1 MTDISTVKLDTDVL
15 IIGGGAAG
23 CMAAIE
29 VKKIDQGVRCIVM
42 EKAHIERSG
51 CLAMGL
57 NAINAYLN
65 PGQTPETFVDYVKKE
80 FFGVIREDLVHS
92 IAEGL
97 NEAVKQVEAL
107 GLPIEK
113 DENGDYLSRGKRS
126 IRIYGERLK
135 PILAAA
141 VYNAKVGVLNRVT
154 ATNFIFDG
162 ERVKGAYGFGSRDGK
177 LYVINAR
184 AVIVTTGGA
193 TRIYKPVNT
202 GDARNTTWYCPWN
215 VGTGYA
221 MGIRIGAE
229 MTSFENRFIPLR
241 VKGVNAPTGTI
252 AQGSKIKQKN
262 ILGEEYLEERYQH
275 LGGRKCLSPYRLF
288 ATMKEENAGRGP
300 CCLDTRDLSIE
311 EVQKL
316 KKVYLNMNPAI
327 VLLWANGGN
336 HPGEKPVEIGGM
348 EPVVIGG
355 HCQAGYWIDSER
367 RTTIK
372 GLFAAGD
379 VAGGA
384 PKKYVSGAWVEAKIA
399 VRTAIEEIK
408 DLKLKRA
415 KDEEIKKEEER
426 IWRCMSGREGV
437 SCEELERILHE
448 IMDENAGGATAHY
461 ELTESKLFIA
471 REKIKE
477 LGGKLQY
484 LNAGNKHETVSCLEL
499 IDRLDVAK
507 VLIEHLIFRKETRW
521 PAFQD
526 RIDYPERDDVN
537 WLGFVNSIYDPVNDR
552 VKIFKRELKET
563 NEYSNR

>member
-1 MTDISTVKLDTDVL
+1 MKEISTVKLDTDIL

-29 VKKIDQGVRCIVM
+29 AKKLDQSIKCIVM

-65 PGQTPETFVDYVKKE
+65 TGQTPETYVEYVKDE

-92 IAEGL
+92 IAKGL
-97 NEAVKQVEAL
+97 NESVKQVEAL

-113 DENGDYLSRGKRS
+113 DQNGNYVSRGKRS
-126 IRIYGERLK
+126 IKIYGERLK

-141 VYNAKVGVLNRVT
+141 VYRADVKVLNRVV

-162 ERVKGAYGFGSRDGK
+162 ERVRGVYGFGNRDSK
-177 LYVINAR
+177 FYVIHAK

-193 TRIYKPVNT
+193 TRLYKPIKT

-252 AQGSKIKQKN
+252 GQGSDIKQRN
-262 ILGEEYLEERYQH
+262 AHGEEYLEERYKH
-275 LGGRKCLSPYRLF
+275 LGGKRCLSLHRLL
-288 ATMKEENAGRGP
+288 ATLQEEREGRGP
-300 CCLDTRDLSIE
+300 CYFDTKDLSIE
-311 EVQKL
+311 EEKKL
-316 KKVYLNMNPAI
+316 KEVYLNMNPAI
-327 VLLWANGGN
+327 VLLWANDGYN
-336 HPGEKPVEIGGM
+336 PRKRPVEIGGM

-355 HCQAGYWIDSER
+355 HCQAGYWIDGER
-367 RTTIK
+367 RTTIS

-384 PKKYVSGAWVEAKIA
+384 PKKYVSGAWVEGKIA
-399 VRTAIEEIK
+399 AKAAVEEVKGIELLHINGEGIN
-408 DLKLKRA
+408 
-415 KDEEIKKEEER
+415 KEKER
-426 IWRCMSGREGV
+426 ILSCMNGREGM
-437 SCEELERILHE
+437 SPEELERNLQE
-448 IMDENAGGATAHY
+448 IMDEYAGGATSHY
-461 ELTESKLFIA
+461 ELTESKLIIA
-471 REKIKE
+471 RKK
-477 LGGKLQY
+477 LKKLNGKLQ
-484 LNAGNKHETVSCLEL
+484 LLSAGDKHELVSCLEL
-499 IDRLDVAK
+499 IDRFDVAK
-507 VLIEHLIFRKETRW
+507 VLIEHLIYRKETRW
-521 PAFQD
+521 PVFQT
-526 RIDYPERDDVN
+526 RTDYPEKDDTN
-537 WLGFVNSIYDPVNDR
+537 WLGFVNSVYDPVEDR
-552 VKIFKRELKET
+552 VRIIKRALKKE
-563 NEYSNR
+563 NEYLYK

>member
-1 MTDISTVKLDTDVL
+1 MKEISTVKLDTDIL

-29 VKKIDQGVRCIVM
+29 AKKLDQSIKCIVM

-65 PGQTPETFVDYVKKE
+65 TGQTPETYVEYVKDE

-92 IAEGL
+92 IAKGL
-97 NEAVKQVEAL
+97 NESVKQVEAL

-113 DENGDYLSRGKRS
+113 DQNGNYVSRGKRS

-141 VYNAKVGVLNRVT
+141 VYRADVKVLNRVV

-162 ERVKGAYGFGSRDGK
+162 ERVRGVYGFGNRDSK
-177 LYVINAR
+177 FYVIHAK

-193 TRIYKPVNT
+193 TRLYKPIKT

-252 AQGSKIKQKN
+252 GQGSDIKQRN
-262 ILGEEYLEERYQH
+262 VHGEEYLEERYKH
-275 LGGRKCLSPYRLF
+275 LGGKRCLSLHRLL
-288 ATMKEENAGRGP
+288 ATLQEEREGRGP
-300 CCLDTRDLSIE
+300 CYFDTKDLSIE
-311 EVQKL
+311 EEKKL
-316 KKVYLNMNPAI
+316 KEVYLNMNPAI
-327 VLLWANGGN
+327 VLLWANDGYN
-336 HPGEKPVEIGGM
+336 PRKRPVEIGGM

-355 HCQAGYWIDSER
+355 HCQAGYWIDGER
-367 RTTIK
+367 RTTIS

-384 PKKYVSGAWVEAKIA
+384 PKKYVSGAWVEGKIA
-399 VRTAIEEIK
+399 AKAAVEEVKGIELLHINGEGIN
-408 DLKLKRA
+408 
-415 KDEEIKKEEER
+415 KEKER
-426 IWRCMSGREGV
+426 ILSCMNGREGM
-437 SCEELERILHE
+437 SPEELERNLQG
-448 IMDENAGGATAHY
+448 IMDEYAGGATSHY
-461 ELTESKLFIA
+461 ELTESKLIIA
-471 REKIKE
+471 RKK
-477 LGGKLQY
+477 LKKLNGKLQ
-484 LNAGNKHETVSCLEL
+484 LLSAGDKHELVSCLEL
-499 IDRLDVAK
+499 IDRFDVAK
-507 VLIEHLIFRKETRW
+507 VLIEHLIYRKETRW
-521 PAFQD
+521 PVFQT
-526 RIDYPERDDVN
+526 RTDYPEKDDTN
-537 WLGFVNSIYDPVNDR
+537 WLGFVNSVYDPVEDR
-552 VKIFKRELKET
+552 VRIIKRALKKE
-563 NEYSNR
+563 NEYLYK

>member
-1 MTDISTVKLDTDVL
+1 MKEISTVKLDTDIL

-29 VKKIDQGVRCIVM
+29 AKKLDQSIKCIVM

-65 PGQTPETFVDYVKKE
+65 TGQTPETYVEYVKDE

-92 IAEGL
+92 IAKGL
-97 NEAVKQVEAL
+97 NESVKQVEAL

-113 DENGDYLSRGKRS
+113 DQNGNYVSRGKRS

-141 VYNAKVGVLNRVT
+141 VYRADVKVLNRVV

-162 ERVKGAYGFGSRDGK
+162 ERVRGVYGFGNRDGK
-177 LYVINAR
+177 FYVIHAK

-193 TRIYKPVNT
+193 TRLYKPIKT

-252 AQGSKIKQKN
+252 GQGSDIKQRN
-262 ILGEEYLEERYQH
+262 AHGEEYLEERYKH
-275 LGGRKCLSPYRLF
+275 LGGKRCLSLHRLL
-288 ATMKEENAGRGP
+288 ATLQEEREGRGP
-300 CCLDTRDLSIE
+300 CYFDTKDLSIE
-311 EVQKL
+311 EEKKL
-316 KKVYLNMNPAI
+316 KEVYLNMNPAI
-327 VLLWANGGN
+327 VLLWANDGYN
-336 HPGEKPVEIGGM
+336 PRKRPVEIGGM

-355 HCQAGYWIDSER
+355 HCQAGYWIDGER
-367 RTTIK
+367 RTTIS

-384 PKKYVSGAWVEAKIA
+384 PKKYVSGAWVEGKIA
-399 VRTAIEEIK
+399 AKAAVEEVKGIELLHINGEGIN
-408 DLKLKRA
+408 
-415 KDEEIKKEEER
+415 KEKER
-426 IWRCMSGREGV
+426 ILSCMNGREGM
-437 SCEELERILHE
+437 SPEELERNLQE
-448 IMDENAGGATAHY
+448 IMDEYAGGATSHY
-461 ELTESKLFIA
+461 ELTESKLIIA
-471 REKIKE
+471 RKK
-477 LGGKLQY
+477 LKKLNGKLQ
-484 LNAGNKHETVSCLEL
+484 LLSAGDKHELVSCLEL
-499 IDRLDVAK
+499 IDRFDVAK
-507 VLIEHLIFRKETRW
+507 VLIEHLIYRKETRW
-521 PAFQD
+521 PVFQT
-526 RIDYPERDDVN
+526 RTDYPEKDDTN
-537 WLGFVNSIYDPVNDR
+537 WRGFVNSVYDPVEDR
-552 VKIFKRELKET
+552 VRIIKRALKKE
-563 NEYSNR
+563 NEYLYK